1 VVANVRTCLAVE
13 MCCAAQGIDL
23 RADIAVP
30 SEPLRAVHA
39 AVRERVPMMNVDRE
53 VAEQIASVDE
63 LLPALV
69 GVAAAH
75 CGGLR

>member
-1 VVANVRTCLAVE
+1 
-13 MCCAAQGIDL
+13 
-23 RADIAVP
+23 
-30 SEPLRAVHA
+30 VHA

-53 VAEQIASVDE
+53 VSEQIVSVDE
-63 LLPALV
+63 MLPALV